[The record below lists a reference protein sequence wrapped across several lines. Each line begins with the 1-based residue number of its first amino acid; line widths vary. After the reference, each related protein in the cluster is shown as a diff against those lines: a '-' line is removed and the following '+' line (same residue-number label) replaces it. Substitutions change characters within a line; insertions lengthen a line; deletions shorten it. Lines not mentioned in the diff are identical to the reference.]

1 MQKSPSCGLERV
13 KVYRAN
19 GAPQDGGGQGIYAQA
34 FCAIRICRWKKTAD
48 STTRCCAK
56 TFTRVFAYSEW
67 QQLLKE
73 GLTRRGLTDF
83 HSRYKYL
90 LMAHNPV
97 QYKPWAIC
105 WAAWA
110 APTRRCLAPLF
121 QRVDGGPEKMRDP
134 PHPHQRSAS
143 HQRLL
148 ETGNQ
153 RRGQTGSAT
162 RHWPVPPRHRA
173 IGGAADA
180 AQAHFRQHPDP
191 YIAQQVYLQPHPKAS
206 ACETPSDERPLDSS
220 ASEDL
225 GADFKKALD
234 EGWLPIREVARQTG
248 VNAITLR
255 LGATLRP
262 DRAAAHAQGASTVL
276 DRTCARILTILT
288 WLNRG
293 VAVSQVKQLL
303 DTPQDFSESAEND
316 WQRLR
321 QTLLQAVA
329 TLSERTLD
337 DTVNQAMALYPP
349 RTLCEQLLMPLLTD
363 LEQRWQGQ
371 FGAQMERVFV
381 YSWLRSKFGARIY
394 HNNRQLHTAPLLLIN
409 HSDLPL
415 EPHLWLTAWLI
426 SSADCPVEVFDWP
439 LPAGELALAV
449 DHLQPRGVLLYSSKA
464 ITPSQ
469 LPKLFNGV
477 SCPKMIA
484 GPTVC
489 IHHAELSVKTSEIA
503 DLYVAEDPLAAHQ
516 VLVQRGLI

>member
-1 MQKSPSCGLERV
+1 M
-13 KVYRAN
+13 
-19 GAPQDGGGQGIYAQA
+19 
-34 FCAIRICRWKKTAD
+34 
-48 STTRCCAK
+48 
-56 TFTRVFAYSEW
+56 
-67 QQLLKE
+67 
-73 GLTRRGLTDF
+73 
-83 HSRYKYL
+83 
-90 LMAHNPV
+90 
-97 QYKPWAIC
+97 
-105 WAAWA
+105 
-110 APTRRCLAPLF
+110 
-121 QRVDGGPEKMRDP
+121 
-134 PHPHQRSAS
+134 
-143 HQRLL
+143 
-148 ETGNQ
+148 
-153 RRGQTGSAT
+153 
-162 RHWPVPPRHRA
+162 
-173 IGGAADA
+173 
-180 AQAHFRQHPDP
+180 
-191 YIAQQVYLQPHPKAS
+191 KAS
-206 ACETPSDERPLDSS
+206 LDIS

-225 GADFKKALD
+225 CADFKKALD
-234 EGWLPIREVARQTG
+234 DGWLPIREVARQTG

-255 LGATLRP
+255 AWERRYGLIVP
-262 DRAAAHAQGASTVL
+262 Q
-276 DRTCARILTILT
+276 RTPKGHRLFSAEHVQRILTILT

-303 DTPQDFSESAEND
+303 DTPHDSSESVESD

-321 QTLLQAVA
+321 QILLQAVA

-394 HNNRQLHTAPLLLIN
+394 HNNRQLHTAPVLLIN

-415 EPHLWLTAWLI
+415 EPHMWLTAWLI

-464 ITPSQ
+464 INPSQ
-469 LPKLFNGV
+469 LSKLFNGV
-477 SCPKMIA
+477 SCPKIIA

-503 DLYVAEDPLAAHQ
+503 DLYVAEDPLTAHQ
-516 VLVQRGLI
+516 VLAQSGLI